1 VMRMSIVCEED
12 GEDDDNAAD
21 ADDDGCVHPVISG
34 GQMLRVHQLRL
45 TNYDNLHG
53 RSLRQSDR
61 RS

>member
-1 VMRMSIVCEED
+1 MRMSIVCEED

-21 ADDDGCVHPVISG
+21 AGDDGCVHQVISG
-34 GQMLRVHQLRL
+34 CQMLRVHQLRL